1 MLGMR
6 LGGNASAKHSVTKQR
21 LVRQC
26 LPLLLAE
33 YEARAARIRFDLRAG
48 RRYSLPSFLAVRPPM
63 KIRSILFCA
72 LVALPMSVFASS
84 FAGTSAGSATGASSN
99 SSGSSSGDDKVVL
112 EAREDAAG
120 FVASNGAIRGAWLEA
135 ALIHLREKDV
145 AARDASDMELAR
157 KILAL

>member
-1 MLGMR
+1 
-6 LGGNASAKHSVTKQR
+6 
-21 LVRQC
+21 
-26 LPLLLAE
+26 
-33 YEARAARIRFDLRAG
+33 
-48 RRYSLPSFLAVRPPM
+48 M
-63 KIRSILFCA
+63 KIRPILFCA
-72 LVALPMSVFASS
+72 LFALPLSVFASS
-84 FAGTSAGSATGASSN
+84 FAGTSAGSASGASSN